1 MTSPD
6 RMSSAVVVSRGASYL
21 TIQTITTT
29 AAQALSFAVLTRII
43 TPTDVGILAIIQLI
57 TAITQSANGAALQ
70 QAAMKYVGEYHGT
83 DEGLAAGVFYQT
95 LQVSLALSIPI
106 AGFIFLGSGLLAHAL
121 LGTTGQPE
129 LFKVL
134 SADILVNAGI
144 LPVANGAVLGA
155 KSFKASAAIG
165 TAGAIFRQC
174 LIILLILFLK
184 NFIGLVYAWV
194 LSDSA
199 LFIGYGLMAVRLL
212 GLTKKMFPLGK
223 LMRFSW
229 PLTIGNVVGLAYSSF
244 DKAILIAFV
253 PLASLGIYNA
263 VLFAYGAPLTIGA
276 SFSNT
281 LLPVYS
287 SISSLGLQGCRRAT
301 RRSSRYV
308 SLVMVPLAFG
318 LFATAKPALT
328 VFVGSTYVEGAVPL
342 MVLSLSLA
350 LTSLNIALGPMLT
363 ALAETRAV
371 MWITIS
377 SLGLALISAY
387 VLLPPMGI
395 VGAAIARGVAAFA
408 TLGLTIY
415 VLKRKGCMSV
425 DGEMVWKSSASS
437 AGMAAAL
444 MALQTL
450 IYSPILLP
458 AYVLIGTVV
467 YLILLRILKAVNTHD
482 IELVERYFGPR
493 LTLLARLL
501 GAILLTQ
508 A

>member
-1 MTSPD
+1 
-6 RMSSAVVVSRGASYL
+6 MSSAVVVSRGASYL

-29 AAQALSFAVLTRII
+29 VAQAVSFAILTRII

-57 TAITQSANGAALQ
+57 TAISLSLNGAALQ
-70 QAAMKYVGEYHGT
+70 QATMKFVGEYHGT
-83 DEGLAAGVFYQT
+83 DESLAAGVFYQT
-95 LQVSLALSIPI
+95 LRVSLVLSVPI
-106 AGFIFLGSGLLAHAL
+106 AGFIFFGSGLLAHTL
-121 LGTTGQPE
+121 LGPTGQPE
-129 LFKVL
+129 LFRTL
-134 SADILVNAGI
+134 SVDVLVNAGM

-165 TAGAIFRQC
+165 IAGGIFRQC

-194 LSDSA
+194 LSDFA
-199 LFIGYGLMAVRLL
+199 LLVGYGLMAVRLL
-212 GLTKKMFPLGK
+212 GLTKRFFPLGK
-223 LMRFSW
+223 LVSFSW
-229 PLTIGNVVGLAYSSF
+229 PLTIGNLVGLAYTSF

-276 SFSNT
+276 SFSNA

-287 SISSLGLQGCRRAT
+287 SISNLGLQRCRRAT
-301 RRSSRYV
+301 WRSSRYV

-363 ALAETRAV
+363 ALAETRAI

-377 SLGLALISAY
+377 SLGLALASAY

-395 VGAAIARGVAAFA
+395 VGAAVARGVAAFA
-408 TLGLTIY
+408 SLGLTIY
-415 VLKRKGCMSV
+415 ALKRKGCMSV
-425 DGEMVWKSSASS
+425 DGEMVWKSSVAS

-444 MALQTL
+444 IVIQIL
-450 IYSPILLP
+450 IYSTILLP
-458 AYVLIGTVV
+458 VYVLVGIAV
-467 YLILLRILKAVNTHD
+467 YLILLRTLKAVNTHD
-482 IELVERYFGPR
+482 IQLVEKYLGPR
-493 LTLLARLL
+493 LTLLTRLL
-501 GAILLTQ
+501 SAILLTQ
-508 A
+508 T